1 MLINNG
7 GNKMAQTSVEPF
19 KRVSNV
25 HVNMVVVHPAPVV
38 NLGNMLILHKQT
50 ANTTQA
56 GSGTSGGSTTPTTPG
71 VKLSKEDIENGIL
84 MSNTDTLSGSTYREY
99 SSASA
104 VETDYD
110 PGSDVAVKAES
121 YFSQEHPSDRVAV
134 LTYTD
139 GKLPDALKA
148 FWYNNWVFAI
158 FAEKGMDDAQ
168 IASNIFEA
176 NEDHILILQSEN
188 VQDGMLFKGQNY
200 TKMYQTVDNEPIDA
214 AIIGRVASL
223 PVGQNVWKFKQ
234 VNGITPQHINTNQEE
249 ALEKANVSAYI
260 YVGGVPQM
268 SSGTVGSGEYLDS
281 IHGDIWI
288 KDNIQGELQ
297 RTFQSNDKI
306 PYNQNGINLLL
317 AQVNSVLAKAFSQGI
332 IQQDD
337 VTQKGIYSV
346 TATPRSAQSQ
356 RDLSDRHYGGI
367 SFTYKRAG
375 AIEDITVN
383 GIIQSDTIQQ
393 VLG

>member
-1 MLINNG
+1 
-7 GNKMAQTSVEPF
+7 MAQTSVEPF

-56 GSGTSGGSTTPTTPG
+56 GTGTGGGSTTPTTPG

-110 PGSDVAVKAES
+110 VGSDVAVKAES

-168 IASNIFEA
+168 IATNIFEA
-176 NEDHILILQSEN
+176 NPLYQL
-188 VQDGMLFKGQNY
+188 V
-200 TKMYQTVDNEPIDA
+200 KMF
-214 AIIGRVASL
+214 G
-223 PVGQNVWKFKQ
+223 
-234 VNGITPQHINTNQEE
+234 
-249 ALEKANVSAYI
+249 
-260 YVGGVPQM
+260 
-268 SSGTVGSGEYLDS
+268 
-281 IHGDIWI
+281 
-288 KDNIQGELQ
+288 
-297 RTFQSNDKI
+297 
-306 PYNQNGINLLL
+306 NL
-317 AQVNSVLAKAFSQGI
+317 SK
-332 IQQDD
+332 
-337 VTQKGIYSV
+337 
-346 TATPRSAQSQ
+346 
-356 RDLSDRHYGGI
+356 
-367 SFTYKRAG
+367 
-375 AIEDITVN
+375 
-383 GIIQSDTIQQ
+383 
-393 VLG
+393 

>member
-1 MLINNG
+1 
-7 GNKMAQTSVEPF
+7 MASSVEPF
-19 KRVSNV
+19 SRVSNV
-25 HVNMVVVHPAPVV
+25 HVFMTVSHPAPVV

-50 ANTTQA
+50 ATPSQ
-56 GSGTSGGSTTPTTPG
+56 SGNGTENGGTTPAPTQKSG
-71 VKLSKEDIENGIL
+71 QLSQEDIENGIL
-84 MSNTDTLSGSTYREY
+84 MSNTDTVSGSTYREY
-99 SSASA
+99 ANASA
-104 VETDYD
+104 VEIDYPLD
-110 PGSDVAVKAES
+110 SDVATKAES
-121 YFSQEHPSDRVAV
+121 YFAQEHPSDRVAV
-134 LTYTD
+134 LSYTD
-139 GKLPDALKA
+139 GKLADALKA

-158 FAEKGMDDAQ
+158 FAEKGMEDAQ
-168 IASNIFEA
+168 IATNIFEA

-188 VQDGMLFKGQNY
+188 IQDGLLFKGQNY
-200 TKMYQTVDNEPIDA
+200 TKMYQTVNNEPIDA

-234 VNGITPQHINTNQEE
+234 VKGITPQHINTNQEE

-260 YVGGVPQM
+260 YVGDVPQM
-268 SSGTVGSGEYLDS
+268 SSGNVASGEYLDS

-297 RTFQSNDKI
+297 RTLHDNDKI

-356 RDLSDRHYGGI
+356 TDLSNRHYGGLQ
-367 SFTYKRAG
+367 FTYKRAG
-375 AIEDITVN
+375 AIEDVTVV
-383 GIIQSDTIQQ
+383 GVIQSDTIQQ